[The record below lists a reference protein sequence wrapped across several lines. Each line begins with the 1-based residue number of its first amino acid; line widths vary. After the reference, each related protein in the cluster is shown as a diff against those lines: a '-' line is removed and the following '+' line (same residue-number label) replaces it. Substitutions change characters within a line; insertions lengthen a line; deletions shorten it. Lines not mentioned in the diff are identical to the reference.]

1 MPNLMKTCL
10 FLILACASYS
20 LNAQDLTES
29 PEIERTRKQ
38 DLPLLIGEIGGN
50 LIVQMIAVYQEES
63 DLYKLDENLKIVS
76 QGSFEVLYK
85 PNRGAAAPT
94 AAKELICFNDK
105 IIAYYAIRDG
115 KTANIYYDV
124 INPDDFSVTSSQ
136 NLLYS
141 HTYPG
146 AANVRDW
153 IDISPF
159 QANGYLYMHISI
171 AGLVS
176 AVEAGNYKGVLLKL
190 NNDMKPVFETS
201 YEENN
206 LGYVENIELMENGVF
221 AFTSSKAKLRST
233 LKTEEFFINLID
245 DEGELTSYEINT
257 AGKYLPYDQY
267 TLLATTKSD
276 YAFCGLYSDTGWSDD
291 NNQDINGFFIK
302 TKSQPISFVSFATL
316 SETYKFST
324 SGYTKRSDGKA
335 SLQVHYDEASSTLL
349 FVIFNTGQVDHA
361 RLGLI
366 AYNAITGDIKAHE
379 TDVPAGTYSFIQIT
393 SDEDAFEIGF
403 RESSKK
409 VVSKVSLNVSKS
421 DLTDT
426 KWSAPVPVNDE
437 NEIVVE
443 YWCMMPCD
451 ATYLIRISDEKFSI
465 LKED

>member
-1 MPNLMKTCL
+1 MKKCL
-10 FLILACASYS
+10 FFILVCASYL

-38 DLPLLIGEIGGN
+38 DLPLLIGEIEGN
-50 LIVQMIAVYQEES
+50 LILQMTAVYQEES
-63 DLYKLDENLKIVS
+63 DLYKLNENLQIVS

-115 KTANIYYDV
+115 KTANVYYDV
-124 INPDDFSVTSSQ
+124 INSTDFSVTSSQ

-153 IDISPF
+153 IAISPF
-159 QANGYLYMHISI
+159 QANGYLYIHLSI

-190 NNDMKPVFETS
+190 DNDMKPVFEST
-201 YEENN
+201 YEENT

-221 AFTSSKAKLRST
+221 AFTSTKAKLRST
-233 LKTEEFFINLID
+233 LKTEEFFINLIND
-245 DEGELTSYEINT
+245 DGELTSYEINT
-257 AGKYLPYDQY
+257 TGKYLPYDQY
-267 TLLATTKSD
+267 TLLATTPSD
-276 YAFCGLYSDTGWSDD
+276 YAFSGLYSDTGWGDD
-291 NNQDINGFFIK
+291 TNPDINGFFIK
-302 TKSQPISFVSFATL
+302 TKSKPISYVSFATL
-316 SETYKFST
+316 AETYKFST
-324 SGYTKRSDGKA
+324 TGYKKRSDGKA
-335 SLQVHYDEASSTLL
+335 SLQIHYDEATSTLL
-349 FVIFNTGQVDHA
+349 FVIFNTGEVDNA
-361 RLGLI
+361 RLGVI
-366 AYNAITGDIKAHE
+366 AYNAVTGDIKAHE

-393 SDEDAFEIGF
+393 SDDDVFKIAF

-409 VVSKVSLNVSKS
+409 IVSKVSLNISKS

-426 KWSAPVPVNDE
+426 KWSTPVPVNDE
-437 NEIVVE
+437 NEIVLE
-443 YWCMMPCD
+443 YWCMMACD

-465 LKED
+465 LRED